1 MGEFTNILEHEI
13 VSTIEGLTGIAPNVK
28 LHEEVDIDAKV
39 SLTPPVALLDVSING
54 DIKAKMKI
62 TISAILATAIGDMML
77 GGEGV
82 EKEEMDDDDLDATK
96 EILSNILGSFS
107 TALGGQKSMPKL
119 SFNVDDIRYIEST
132 GSIDFSGLV
141 KLFVFDLGIQSTTDH
156 IAFAIDGGL
165 NSLLG
170 GKSPI
175 VQESFSEQASSTSTA
190 QSNTPSAAS
199 ALSSEEMRNIEL
211 IKDVKLPIRVRIGS
225 KKMLLKDVLS
235 MDIGSVIELDQL
247 ANDPLEILV
256 GDKVIALGE
265 VVIIDG
271 NFGVQISDIGSKRER
286 LEKLR

>member
-39 SLTPPVALLDVSING
+39 SLTPPVALLDVSISG

-156 IAFAIDGGL
+156 IAFAIDDGL

-175 VQESFSEQASSTSTA
+175 VQESFSEQASPTSTA
-190 QSNTPSAAS
+190 QSHAPSAAS